1 MRINIK
7 NLDALDRQPTP
18 AKLTYLWDDKLAGFG
33 VRWSPKGKITYLLKF
48 RIRGEAQQRM
58 RTIGDWPAMPPDRAR
73 EIAEDHRSSAQ
84 QGRNLD
90 AEAKIS
96 AERQEAT
103 AAETRRRAIPLSALL
118 DGFRAEL
125 TTDLDRQIAEGRTG
139 AYERELLRLE
149 RSVLR
154 PALGEM
160 TIGGFDTAIFQALVA
175 SQGSVSKARQL
186 RNTIMRFIA
195 HATTQLTL
203 QGITV
208 SWPDRLKVKGQP
220 GKRWD
225 RYSLDQMAA
234 IWLACD
240 SLGRRGA
247 LVRLLIL
254 TGARRSEAARLR
266 RDDLALDDPN
276 LGAHWIQRGQTTKN
290 RKEHRVPLSPP
301 AVAML
306 RWLPDRS
313 TRTTPDTDLVFAGRG
328 GKPIS
333 SFSDLARAMRAGAGI
348 SEGTLHDFR
357 RTIVSALGDHGFDP
371 QVADQLLNHSA
382 AATLPGVMAVY
393 QRSEL
398 WAKRV
403 AAVTL
408 WADLLFAA
416 VDAKLGKPVSRETW
430 GFEAPFAEAR
440 IKRPEKAQAAPT
452 PAARPSPARRPR
464 RPARAIAT

>member
-154 PALGEM
+154 PALGEV
-160 TIGGFDTAIFQALVA
+160 TIG
-175 SQGSVSKARQL
+175 
-186 RNTIMRFIA
+186 
-195 HATTQLTL
+195 
-203 QGITV
+203 
-208 SWPDRLKVKGQP
+208 
-220 GKRWD
+220 
-225 RYSLDQMAA
+225 
-234 IWLACD
+234 
-240 SLGRRGA
+240 
-247 LVRLLIL
+247 
-254 TGARRSEAARLR
+254 
-266 RDDLALDDPN
+266 DL
-276 LGAHWIQRGQTTKN
+276 
-290 RKEHRVPLSPP
+290 
-301 AVAML
+301 
-306 RWLPDRS
+306 
-313 TRTTPDTDLVFAGRG
+313 
-328 GKPIS
+328 
-333 SFSDLARAMRAGAGI
+333 
-348 SEGTLHDFR
+348 
-357 RTIVSALGDHGFDP
+357 
-371 QVADQLLNHSA
+371 
-382 AATLPGVMAVY
+382 Y
-393 QRSEL
+393 QR
-398 WAKRV
+398 
-403 AAVTL
+403 
-408 WADLLFAA
+408 
-416 VDAKLGKPVSRETW
+416 P
-430 GFEAPFAEAR
+430 
-440 IKRPEKAQAAPT
+440 
-452 PAARPSPARRPR
+452 
-464 RPARAIAT
+464 